1 MGRKS
6 HIFMLAAK
14 AKQMADEKGKVIGKS
29 AHLNFIQAIRNALP
43 FAGSVEKYMEIL
55 LVQKIIQSQ
64 MQFNDSKRKQKRV
77 KAHLNVACENVD
89 VFENNFSVVHRSCP

>member
-1 MGRKS
+1 
-6 HIFMLAAK
+6 MLAAK

-55 LVQKIIQSQ
+55 LVQKKFKVRCNSTI
-64 MQFNDSKRKQKRV
+64 RK
-77 KAHLNVACENVD
+77 ENR
-89 VFENNFSVVHRSCP
+89 NA

>member
-1 MGRKS
+1 
-6 HIFMLAAK
+6 MLAAK

-55 LVQKIIQSQ
+55 LVQKKIQSQ

-77 KAHLNVACENVD
+77 KAHLNVACEDVD
-89 VFENNFSVVHRSCP
+89 IFKYNFSIVNRSCP